1 MGIQGRKLFHL
12 NCHKQCEFMPTE
24 SKVSRK
30 KSFATMY
37 LKIPLS
43 GNGRFMHGVS
53 RGVVR
58 AANNI
63 TCLITSLLPIIAIF
77 GHIHFLPHKFNVIY
91 KSTLTGVE
99 FTVTNIQLFSHKGT
113 QLFYGIW
120 DTYHLE
126 LITGFVY
133 VEGSHSYT
141 SFNY

>member
-1 MGIQGRKLFHL
+1 MISSSLKITEYQLAYRDL
-12 NCHKQCEFMPTE
+12 NFFIFCHKQYI
-24 SKVSRK
+24 
-30 KSFATMY
+30 ATIY

-43 GNGRFMHGVS
+43 GNGRFMQGKW
-53 RGVVR
+53 GVVR

-63 TCLITSLLPIIAIF
+63 TCLITSLLPIIVIF

-120 DTYHLE
+120 DTYHLVFQ
-126 LITGFVY
+126 LCK
-133 VEGSHSYT
+133 
-141 SFNY
+141 N

>member
-1 MGIQGRKLFHL
+1 MISSSLKITEYQLAYRDL
-12 NCHKQCEFMPTE
+12 NFFIFCHKQCEFMLTE
-24 SKVSRK
+24 SKAGSN
-30 KSFATMY
+30 KSFATIY

-43 GNGRFMHGVS
+43 GNGRFTQGKW
-53 RGVVR
+53 GVVR

-63 TCLITSLLPIIAIF
+63 TCLITSLLPIIVIF

-120 DTYHLE
+120 DTYHLVFQ
-126 LITGFVY
+126 LCK
-133 VEGSHSYT
+133 
-141 SFNY
+141 N